1 MTRYGVATSLA
12 LGAIML
18 VASTGC
24 SKNLT
29 TSAQDRTLVAGPI
42 KQAAIDTTTP
52 KEEVRVTEQ
61 PAPPPAPAKNTEQAQ
76 TMEQAPAAPPA
87 LASMLGELSDVY
99 FDFDKY
105 SLRMDASPTLD
116 TDARLLKAE
125 NGWKLIISGHGDERG
140 TSAYNLVLGE
150 RRAQTVKKYL
160 EDLGIP
166 TSQLQIV
173 SYGKEKPFCKEHSE
187 DCWQKN
193 RRAHF
198 AVQ

>member
-1 MTRYGVATSLA
+1 
-12 LGAIML
+12 
-18 VASTGC
+18 
-24 SKNLT
+24 
-29 TSAQDRTLVAGPI
+29 
-42 KQAAIDTTTP
+42 
-52 KEEVRVTEQ
+52 
-61 PAPPPAPAKNTEQAQ
+61 
-76 TMEQAPAAPPA
+76 
-87 LASMLGELSDVY
+87 
-99 FDFDKY
+99 
-105 SLRMDASPTLD
+105 MDASPTLD

-166 TSQLQIV
+166 SSQMQIV
-173 SYGKEKPFCKEHSE
+173 SYGKEKPFCNDHSE

-198 AVQ
+198 VVQ

>member
-1 MTRYGVATSLA
+1 MTRNGVATSLA
-12 LGAIML
+12 LGAIVL
-18 VASTGC
+18 VALTGC
-24 SKNLT
+24 SKDLT
-29 TSAQDRTLVAGPI
+29 STAQDRTLVPGPI
-42 KQAAIDTTTP
+42 KQAAIETSAP
-52 KEEVRVTEQ
+52 KEEIRVTEQ
-61 PAPPPAPAKNTEQAQ
+61 PAPTPPAPAKTVEQ
-76 TMEQAPAAPPA
+76 TMEQAPAAPPV
-87 LASMLGELSDVY
+87 LTSMLQDLSDIY

-105 SLRMDASPTLD
+105 SLRMDASPALD